1 MLKIIVKI
9 KFKNHNLYTLQDRK
23 IHKQV
28 EESNGTQG
36 RKSGIHLEKKCTQ
49 MQARFQRFLFFLRS
63 RRTHIDIDKKE
74 LQDEIVLLYC
84 RKIGDG
90 IATQI
95 TIYKSQWIEVLD

>member
-1 MLKIIVKI
+1 MYANAGSLSAV
-9 KFKNHNLYTLQDRK
+9 
-23 IHKQV
+23 
-28 EESNGTQG
+28 S
-36 RKSGIHLEKKCTQ
+36 
-49 MQARFQRFLFFLRS
+49 FFLCS

-95 TIYKSQWIEVLD
+95 TIYKSQWIESFILSWTVGV